1 MEDKLPKITYTW
13 TQSWENNWAWGA
25 RSQATELLLAA
36 YDLMEYNVE
45 ESRNLQAIRMLEA
58 IGIKCQ

>member
-1 MEDKLPKITYTW
+1 MDKPPKITYTW
-13 TQSWENNWAWGA
+13 TQSWENNWTWGA
-25 RSQATELLLAA
+25 KSQATELLLTA